1 MQTRFRIPLLAVVC
15 ILLLA
20 SCTKTNKQGR
30 YIPKDAAI
38 AVHING
44 ASLSSKLPWEE
55 IKQNVLFQQ
64 MYADS
69 SMPAYVKKALDNPDN
84 SGIDTKADMAIF
96 MQKDS
101 LGGIVGITG
110 TLKDAEKFKLF
121 CIDATEG
128 GSLTDKDGVS
138 FISRSPMCA
147 GWNKERFLIVINA
160 PQMDEQI
167 YTHQPGAAPKARDLL
182 TACKNTF
189 DISEGNSLGENE
201 KFTTLVKKTSD
212 LHFWMNSEELYKSGL
227 NNSALAMLKL
237 ENLYK
242 GSITAAAI
250 NFENGKIVMEGKSY
264 AGKEMTDL
272 YKKYGGKNIDE
283 DMIKRIPSKDVA
295 ALFAMSFKPEGI
307 KEFLKLLGVEGYAN
321 MGLAFVGVSMD
332 DFIKANKGDVLFA
345 LTDFKKGKN
354 DTMTVDENGSTTMH
368 HELFPVMPDIL
379 FATSIGDKESFNLL
393 IKAGEKLGKNLP
405 AGVSPPVSYKSDGKY
420 FAISNSAENTE
431 NYIAG
436 KANNNFDFLSKIS
449 GNPVG
454 GYVNI
459 QFILKAFASNFEKD
473 SSAKVL
479 YDASIKMW
487 DNAYMKGGKYED
499 GGISQYAEVNL
510 MDKNTNSLKQLN
522 LYLGLV
528 SKLKMES
535 DKKHKAE
542 DLRDVRM
549 EEIVDSAASVIP
561 PPPSAKKH
569 K

>member
-1 MQTRFRIPLLAVVC
+1 MQTRFRIPLLTAVC

-30 YIPKDAAI
+30 FIPKDAAI
-38 AVHING
+38 AVHLDG
-44 ASLSSKLPWEE
+44 ASLSSKLPWDE
-55 IKQNVLFQQ
+55 IKQNVLFQK
-64 MYADS
+64 MNSDTTI
-69 SMPAYVKKALDNPDN
+69 PAFVKKALDNPDN
-84 SGIDTKADMAIF
+84 SGIDTKSDLAFF
-96 MQKDS
+96 MQQDS

-110 TLKDAEKFKLF
+110 TIKDAEKFKLF
-121 CIDATEG
+121 CIDVTEG
-128 GSLTDKDGVS
+128 GSQTDKDGIS
-138 FISRSPMCA
+138 FISRSPMCV
-147 GWNKERFLIVINA
+147 GWNKERFLFIINSTEFD
-160 PQMDEQI
+160 QQRYM
-167 YTHQPGAAPKARDLL
+167 HQPDATPKSRDLL
-182 TACKNTF
+182 VACKNIF
-189 DISEGNSLGENE
+189 DVTESNSLGDNE
-201 KFTTLVKKTSD
+201 KFTALVKKTGD
-212 LHFWMNSEELYKSGL
+212 LHFWMNSEELYKNGL
-227 NNSALAMLKL
+227 NNPALAMLKL
-237 ENLYK
+237 DNLYK
-242 GSITAAAI
+242 GSFTAAAV
-250 NFENGKIVMEGKSY
+250 NFENGKIVMDAKSY
-264 AGKEMTDL
+264 AGKEMTEL

-321 MGLAFVGVSMD
+321 MGLAFVGFSMD

-345 LTDFKKGKN
+345 LTDFKKGKS
-354 DTMTVDENGSTTMH
+354 DTMTVDENGSITMH

-405 AGVSPPVSYKSDGKY
+405 AGTTPPVSYKSDGKY
-420 FAISNSAENTE
+420 FAISNSPENTE

-436 KANNNFDFLSKIS
+436 KATNNFDFLSKIN

-454 GYVNI
+454 GYINI
-459 QFILKAFASNFEKD
+459 QFILKAFASNFERD

-510 MDKNTNSLKQLN
+510 MDKNINSLKQLN

-535 DKKHKAE
+535 DKKHKVE

-549 EEIVDSAASVIP
+549 EEIVDSVASAIP
-561 PPPSAKKH
+561 PPSPAKKH